1 MTTEQTPLQQLLQ
14 QIGVSQA
21 ALARECC
28 VSAATISLLAKQGQW
43 PKTSAAEADLRA
55 KLVTFFTN
63 QCVAPETIAHVLENK
78 KAGTGGATPEPALLQ
93 TSQQPTP
100 TQETET
106 DVDMLLQNENLT
118 PAARKHFGLFRSPF
132 SDDINSREDVFLSPD
147 IRLCRELLWDVA
159 KNGGFCALVGE
170 SGSGKSTIR
179 EELNDRIQRDGQSV
193 IVMEPYVLAMEH
205 NDKLGKTLKSGQ
217 IAETI
222 ISTLDPNA
230 PLKSAPH
237 ARFKQLHDALRAS
250 FKAGNSH
257 VLIIEEAHSLPIATL
272 KHLKRFREL
281 KEGFARLL
289 GVILIGQPE
298 LKASLSAH
306 NPEVREV
313 AQRCEVVELEPLD
326 RNLEDYL
333 KHKIA
338 RVGGNPDDIFEA
350 DAYDAIRTKL
360 TRVQRGGKLT
370 DAVSVCYPLVV
381 NNLVTR
387 AMNVA
392 ASIAAKKVSAEIV
405 MEVA

>member
-1 MTTEQTPLQQLLQ
+1 MTTEQTQLQQLLQ
-14 QIGVSQA
+14 KIDVSQA
-21 ALARECC
+21 ALARASG
-28 VSAATISLLAKQGQW
+28 VSAATISLLCKQGQW
-43 PKTSAAEADLRA
+43 PKRVAAARDLRA
-55 KLVTFFTN
+55 TLEEFFTA
-63 QCVAPETIAHVLENK
+63 QCVAPETIAHALDNK
-78 KAGTGGATPEPALLQ
+78 KAGNGAATPEPALPQ

-100 TQETET
+100 TNETET

-132 SDDINSREDVFLSPD
+132 EDDINSREDVFLSPD

-159 KNGGFCALVGE
+159 RNGGFCALVGE
-170 SGSGKSTIR
+170 SGSGKTTIR
-179 EELNDRIQRDGQSV
+179 EELIDRIQREGQSV

-205 NDKLGKTLKSGQ
+205 NDKRGKTLKSGQ

-222 ISTLDPNA
+222 IGALDPNA

-237 ARFKQLHDALRAS
+237 ARFKQLHEALRAS
-250 FKAGNSH
+250 YKAGNSH

-281 KEGFARLL
+281 KEGFTRLL
-289 GVILIGQPE
+289 GVVLIGQPE
-298 LKASLSAH
+298 LKTSLSAH

-313 AQRCEVVELEPLD
+313 AQRCEVVELGPLD
-326 RNLEDYL
+326 RHLGDYL
-333 KHKIA
+333 RHKIG
-338 RVGGNPDDIFEA
+338 RVGGNPDDIFEP

-360 TRVQRGGKLT
+360 SRIQRGGKIT

-381 NNLVTR
+381 NNLVAR

-392 ASIAAKKVSAEIV
+392 AAIAARKVSAELI
-405 MEVA
+405 MEAV

>member
-14 QIGVSQA
+14 RIGVSQA
-21 ALARECC
+21 ALGRECG
-28 VSAATISLLAKQGQW
+28 VSAATISLLAKNGQW
-43 PKTSAAEADLRA
+43 PKTGAAELRA
-55 KLVTFFTN
+55 KLETFFTV
-63 QCVAPETIAHVLENK
+63 QCVAPETIAYALDNK
-78 KAGTGGATPEPALLQ
+78 KAGTGAATPEPAPLQ
-93 TSQQPTP
+93 TLQQPTP

-118 PAARKHFGLFRSPF
+118 LAARKHFGLFRSPF
-132 SDDINSREDVFLSPD
+132 ADDIASRDDVFLSPD

-170 SGSGKSTIR
+170 SGSGKTTIR
-179 EELNDRIQRDGQSV
+179 EELIDRIQRENQSV

-237 ARFKQLHDALRAS
+237 ARFKQLHDHLRAS
-250 FKAGNSH
+250 YKAGNSH

-281 KEGFARLL
+281 KEGYARLL

-326 RNLEDYL
+326 RHLADYL
-333 KHKIA
+333 KHKIS
-338 RVGGNPDDIFEA
+338 RVGGNPDEIFEP
-350 DAYDAIRTKL
+350 DAYDAIRTRL
-360 TRVQRGGKLT
+360 TRVPRGGKMT
-370 DAVSVCYPLVV
+370 EAVSACYPLVV

-387 AMNVA
+387 AMNLA
-392 ASIAAKKVSAEIV
+392 ASIAAKKVSAELIAEAV
-405 MEVA
+405 

>member
-1 MTTEQTPLQQLLQ
+1 
-14 QIGVSQA
+14 
-21 ALARECC
+21 
-28 VSAATISLLAKQGQW
+28 
-43 PKTSAAEADLRA
+43 
-55 KLVTFFTN
+55 
-63 QCVAPETIAHVLENK
+63 
-78 KAGTGGATPEPALLQ
+78 
-93 TSQQPTP
+93 
-100 TQETET
+100 
-106 DVDMLLQNENLT
+106 MLLQNENLT

-132 SDDINSREDVFLSPD
+132 ADDINSREDIFLSPD

-170 SGSGKSTIR
+170 SGSGKTTIR
-179 EELNDRIQRDGQSV
+179 EELLDRIQRESQPV

-222 ISTLDPNA
+222 VTTLDPNA

-250 FKAGNSH
+250 YKAGNSH
-257 VLIIEEAHSLPIATL
+257 VLIIEEAHSLPMATL

-298 LKASLSAH
+298 LKMSLSAH

-326 RNLEDYL
+326 RHLVDYL
-333 KHKIA
+333 KHKIS
-338 RVGGNPDDIFEA
+338 RVGGNPDEIFEA

-360 TRVQRGGKLT
+360 ARVQRGGKIS

-392 ASIAAKKVSAEIV
+392 ASIAAKKVSAEII